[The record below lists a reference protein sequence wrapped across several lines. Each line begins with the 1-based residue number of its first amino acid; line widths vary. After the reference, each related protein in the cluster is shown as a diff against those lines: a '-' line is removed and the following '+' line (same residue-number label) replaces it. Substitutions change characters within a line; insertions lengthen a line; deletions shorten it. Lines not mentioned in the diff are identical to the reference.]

1 VLHIHYSTLRI
12 IAGANVIAA
21 GVVVLTVMP
30 NITESEIVGLT
41 TAVLVA
47 WNTWRASKND
57 KVVKSI
63 HTLTNSAMG
72 AQLKLNLQFAERF
85 AVQAHR
91 LASITKETGD
101 LAAAVAADVDVEA
114 QKSVYQDHLLRQA
127 KVDATTS

>member
-1 VLHIHYSTLRI
+1 VLHLHPSTLRI

-30 NITESEIVGLT
+30 NINESEIVGLT
-41 TAVLVA
+41 TALLVA

-72 AQLKLNLQFAERF
+72 AQLKLNVDFCEKN
-85 AVQAHR
+85 AVLARR
-91 LASITKETGD
+91 LASITKEDGD
-101 LAAAVAADVDVEA
+101 AAAATAAEVLVEA

-127 KVDATTS
+127 KVDATQD